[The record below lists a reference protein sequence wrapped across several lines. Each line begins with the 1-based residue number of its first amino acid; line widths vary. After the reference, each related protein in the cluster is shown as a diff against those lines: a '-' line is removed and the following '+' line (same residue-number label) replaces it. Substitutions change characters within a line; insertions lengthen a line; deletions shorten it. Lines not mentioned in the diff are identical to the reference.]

1 MKLDPRIKDRSLIY
15 APFNRAEIIMDE
27 KGYFADEMRAFSNLS
42 GCEYGEL
49 VEYSPDFVPD
59 RPYCCKRVGSHRRP
73 NWFAFYIPESSL
85 KPEENDEAEKLLD
98 GQKIIADTI
107 SVALSKE
114 EIELLIEG
122 LCDMSITDKRALNMY
137 QKLAG
142 KLEALEGAR
151 GKEDEEGEPR

>member
-1 MKLDPRIKDRSLIY
+1 MKLDPRIKSVSDILTPYDTEKAEQFIGQKGFFANSIDYFREGEPHCVYGTLTRVFGHKDQTD
-15 APFNRAEIIMDE
+15 PFLKMEGGD
-27 KGYFADEMRAFSNLS
+27 L
-42 GCEYGEL
+42 
-49 VEYSPDFVPD
+49 YSF
-59 RPYCCKRVGSHRRP
+59 
-73 NWFAFYIPESSL
+73 FIPESSL

-151 GKEDEEGEPR
+151 EEA

>member
-1 MKLDPRIKDRSLIY
+1 MT
-15 APFNRAEIIMDE
+15 E
-27 KGYFADEMRAFSNLS
+27 KT
-42 GCEYGEL
+42 
-49 VEYSPDFVPD
+49 
-59 RPYCCKRVGSHRRP
+59 
-73 NWFAFYIPESSL
+73 
-85 KPEENDEAEKLLD
+85 LD

>member
-1 MKLDPRIKDRSLIY
+1 MKLDPRIKSVSDILTPYDTEKAEQFIGQKGFFANSIDYFREGTPFCRYGTLINVLDDQTISPY
-15 APFNRAEIIMDE
+15 L
-27 KGYFADEMRAFSNLS
+27 KGRHDGYLFFL
-42 GCEYGEL
+42 
-49 VEYSPDFVPD
+49 
-59 RPYCCKRVGSHRRP
+59 
-73 NWFAFYIPESSL
+73 PESSL

-98 GQKIIADTI
+98 GQKLIADTI

>member
-1 MKLDPRIKDRSLIY
+1 MKLDPRIKSVSDILTPYDTEKAEQFIGQKGFFANSIDYFREGEPHCVYGTLTRVFGHKDQTD
-15 APFNRAEIIMDE
+15 PFLKMEGGD
-27 KGYFADEMRAFSNLS
+27 L
-42 GCEYGEL
+42 
-49 VEYSPDFVPD
+49 YSF
-59 RPYCCKRVGSHRRP
+59 
-73 NWFAFYIPESSL
+73 FIPESSL

-98 GQKIIADTI
+98 GQKLIADTI

-142 KLEALEGAR
+142 KLEALENNNDAR
-151 GKEDEEGEPR
+151 

>member
-1 MKLDPRIKDRSLIY
+1 MKLDPRIKSVSDILTPYDTEKAEQFIGQKGFFANSIDYFREGEPHCVYGTLTRVFGHKDQTD
-15 APFNRAEIIMDE
+15 PFLKMEGGD
-27 KGYFADEMRAFSNLS
+27 L
-42 GCEYGEL
+42 
-49 VEYSPDFVPD
+49 YSFFLP
-59 RPYCCKRVGSHRRP
+59 G
-73 NWFAFYIPESSL
+73 SSL

-142 KLEALEGAR
+142 KLEALENNNDAR
-151 GKEDEEGEPR
+151 

>member
-1 MKLDPRIKDRSLIY
+1 MT
-15 APFNRAEIIMDE
+15 
-27 KGYFADEMRAFSNLS
+27 
-42 GCEYGEL
+42 
-49 VEYSPDFVPD
+49 
-59 RPYCCKRVGSHRRP
+59 
-73 NWFAFYIPESSL
+73 
-85 KPEENDEAEKLLD
+85 EKLLD

-151 GKEDEEGEPR
+151 EEA

>member
-1 MKLDPRIKDRSLIY
+1 MSTNTK
-15 APFNRAEIIMDE
+15 NE
-27 KGYFADEMRAFSNLS
+27 
-42 GCEYGEL
+42 
-49 VEYSPDFVPD
+49 PD
-59 RPYCCKRVGSHRRP
+59 
-73 NWFAFYIPESSL
+73 
-85 KPEENDEAEKLLD
+85 KLLD

-122 LCDMSITDKRALNMY
+122 LCDMSITNKRALNMY

-151 GKEDEEGEPR
+151 EGA

>member
-1 MKLDPRIKDRSLIY
+1 MKLDPRIKSVSDILTPYDTEKAEQFIGQKGFFANSIDYFREGEPHCVYGTLTRVFGHKDQTD
-15 APFNRAEIIMDE
+15 PFLKMEGGD
-27 KGYFADEMRAFSNLS
+27 L
-42 GCEYGEL
+42 
-49 VEYSPDFVPD
+49 YSF
-59 RPYCCKRVGSHRRP
+59 
-73 NWFAFYIPESSL
+73 FIPESSL

-142 KLEALEGAR
+142 KLEALENNNDAR
-151 GKEDEEGEPR
+151 

>member
-1 MKLDPRIKDRSLIY
+1 MFFL
-15 APFNRAEIIMDE
+15 
-27 KGYFADEMRAFSNLS
+27 
-42 GCEYGEL
+42 
-49 VEYSPDFVPD
+49 
-59 RPYCCKRVGSHRRP
+59 
-73 NWFAFYIPESSL
+73 PESSL

-98 GQKIIADTI
+98 GQKLIADTI

>member
-1 MKLDPRIKDRSLIY
+1 MT
-15 APFNRAEIIMDE
+15 E
-27 KGYFADEMRAFSNLS
+27 KT
-42 GCEYGEL
+42 
-49 VEYSPDFVPD
+49 
-59 RPYCCKRVGSHRRP
+59 
-73 NWFAFYIPESSL
+73 
-85 KPEENDEAEKLLD
+85 LD

-142 KLEALEGAR
+142 KLEALENNNDAR
-151 GKEDEEGEPR
+151 